1 MGRPFLATIHAQIDV
16 FKRESSLGIGKDR
29 VKFDMD
35 GGVCHSRIL
44 VEKIYMANS
53 VHEEEYFNPLEIEDD
68 VYSYESPACLLFEQR
83 TQAYDNKSVDTLEL
97 ANNMQELE
105 DKHEDMVRYGNK
117 NIDDTTRERRYYEWV
132 AQNNE
137 FKDNDSSHE
146 ATISMRAQYPWY
158 DEGFEEEER
167 WESGIEK
174 TDYEPPFVDIETFK
188 IKRYSF
194 KGGRSFI
201 CIAKQL
207 DDALPLGRV
216 NGSRFIGMIRK
227 EMDEEG

>member
-16 FKRESSLGIGKDR
+16 FKRESSLGIGEDR

-53 VHEEEYFNPLEIEDD
+53 VHEEEYLNPLKSKMDYRGSVRNEVLNQWVLDSFD
-68 VYSYESPACLLFEQR
+68 VKADYGKTRNDPYSRRKNA
-83 TQAYDNKSVDTLEL
+83 KS
-97 ANNMQELE
+97 
-105 DKHEDMVRYGNK
+105 
-117 NIDDTTRERRYYEWV
+117 
-132 AQNNE
+132 
-137 FKDNDSSHE
+137 
-146 ATISMRAQYPWY
+146 SMRAQYRWH

-167 WESGIEK
+167 WECGIEK
-174 TDYEPPFVDIETFK
+174 TDYEPPFVDIETFE

-227 EMDEEG
+227 EMDEEGGTIRKT